1 MVETRRQQHHNA
13 GRHLTR
19 AVQPH
24 FPRPPDSRM
33 SHGVTPL
40 VDGPAAPPNRYT
52 GGWPCPRGPLPF
64 LPLDFSPQSDTF
76 KVETGAR
83 RLVAAWRIG
92 KTVQF
97 RCGPAA
103 VTGDET
109 LTKPLRQTADASS
122 RQRGKARVED
132 DPEAR
137 RPARFSVDVVSLE
150 DKGPLVFRRHR
161 FPPIR
166 PALGGRLAKPLPHSS
181 ARPIGIAR
189 ASSLAMRGLPCLTP
203 GLAGAVSRW
212 LNSWL

>member
-1 MVETRRQQHHNA
+1 MLAQFAVGKIVSRRAKPVSARAALAKILAKKTSRRPEKRVFRILGNGA
-13 GRHLTR
+13 SAAAATACLTS
-19 AVQPH
+19 P
-24 FPRPPDSRM
+24 PR
-33 SHGVTPL
+33 
-40 VDGPAAPPNRYT
+40 
-52 GGWPCPRGPLPF
+52 
-64 LPLDFSPQSDTF
+64 SDTF

-161 FPPIR
+161 FPKSR
-166 PALGGRLAKPLPHSS
+166 PALGGRLAKPLRHSS

-203 GLAGAVSRW
+203 GLAGAASR
-212 LNSWL
+212 

>member
-1 MVETRRQQHHNA
+1 MPPGETGFSYSREWSECS
-13 GRHLTR
+13 GGYGVLDI
-19 AVQPH
+19 P
-24 FPRPPDSRM
+24 PR
-33 SHGVTPL
+33 
-40 VDGPAAPPNRYT
+40 
-52 GGWPCPRGPLPF
+52 
-64 LPLDFSPQSDTF
+64 SDTF

-161 FPPIR
+161 FPKSR
-166 PALGGRLAKPLPHSS
+166 PALGGRLAKPLRHSS

-203 GLAGAVSRW
+203 GLAGAASR
-212 LNSWL
+212 